1 MKKLSFEKMQ
11 ESLAAVN
18 EFERQYGKNFLAMVM
33 VKKKDSDRSETYK
46 DKQILIIRGQH
57 TDHHMPAVV
66 VNNVDYDC
74 EYVEIEN
81 QEDMLTIKL
90 KDRTIDIFPNTDD

>member
-18 EFERQYGKNFLAMVM
+18 EIERQYGKNFLAMVI
-33 VKKKDSDRSETYK
+33 VKKKDSARSETYK
-46 DKQILIIRGQH
+46 DEQILIIRGQH
-57 TDHHMPAVV
+57 INHHMPAVV
-66 VNNVDYDC
+66 VNGDDYDC

-81 QEDMLTIKL
+81 QGDMLTIKL
-90 KDRTIDIFPNTDD
+90 KDQTIDIFPNTDD